1 VERTHRSALLTNTLY
16 GWRCEMPLVIASV
29 LVVLFTGLL
38 ITGRIGEVSYSFLVS
53 VTALLGLVLHGF
65 GRLQEL
71 DLRNLKLTLRE
82 LKQTRD
88 EIFVREERL
97 KAILIP
103 LAQIIAFSGA
113 VEGRWTEAEF
123 LTLKREWYK
132 KKLRLLIESLG
143 FDSAESKE
151 AQKYIGKYDE
161 IDRLFAGRSGL
172 NITDPDYKEVKQ
184 EIEALSNQVNA
195 MLKAD
200 LAQP

>member
-1 VERTHRSALLTNTLY
+1 
-16 GWRCEMPLVIASV
+16 MPLVIASV